1 MGSGHL
7 AGEGLFDDQAKDT
20 SLHHPQHPNS
30 CSTPSTP
37 PAKNNP
43 ATNSPTQKHT
53 HIRTHINPKIAAN
66 SDNRD
71 KSRKGYWVVKKV
83 TNKPDLA

>member
-7 AGEGLFDDQAKDT
+7 AGEGPFDDQAKDT

-43 ATNSPTQKHT
+43 ATNSPTQTNTHT
-53 HIRTHINPKIAAN
+53 HTHTHTHTIVKIAAH
-66 SDNRD
+66 SDNHDEVERD
-71 KSRKGYWVVKKV
+71 IG
-83 TNKPDLA
+83 

>member
-37 PAKNNP
+37 PAKNIP
-43 ATNSPTQKHT
+43 ATNSPTHTHTHT
-53 HIRTHINPKIAAN
+53 HIIAKIAAN
-66 SDNRD
+66 SDNHNEIEGVLGSE
-71 KSRKGYWVVKKV
+71 K
-83 TNKPDLA
+83 N